1 MCDNSP
7 PLTEM
12 CVLKFMKIIRQL
24 VTIANI
30 KGDGMSPSDSELQR
44 PIIGSNTGQ
53 GTHKHVY
60 ELPRAPVLIY
70 LVGNNRATLKS
81 VVTES

>member
-1 MCDNSP
+1 
-7 PLTEM
+7 M
-12 CVLKFMKIIRQL
+12 CVKVKFMKIIRQL
-24 VTIANI
+24 ITIADI
-30 KGDGMSPSDSELQR
+30 KGDGMPPSDSELQR
-44 PIIGSNTGQ
+44 TIIGNNTGQ

-60 ELPRAPVLIY
+60 EVPRVPVLIY